1 MQNFKFPR
9 KNFSEK
15 KICTKISAQKNL
27 HEIFSTKILRKK
39 IRANSSAEFSAI
51 KILHKKNQL
60 EKNPRKF
67 VRGIFSKKKS
77 PLSERKF
84 YDAKLNVELEK

>member
-60 EKNPRKF
+60 EKKSAQIRSWNF
-67 VRGIFSKKKS
+67 QQKKIA
-77 PLSERKF
+77 PF
-84 YDAKLNVELEK
+84 GAKIL